1 MPKINYT
8 VENLVE
14 EIRQQIDEMN
24 RDSVSTEADIL
35 PTLNR
40 ASDFASDILTR
51 KYPEP
56 LLQYTTLDLQA
67 GVFEYDIPE
76 NVFEDRVLKLETMV
90 PVGTGRA
97 NYIEIQRI
105 SYRDITNYESAAIS
119 SFPLYYCI
127 IGRKIRIVP
136 QPSGSYDARMWY
148 IRNPEKL
155 VLPQGRVTL
164 INSAQNYIIVD
175 QADGNL
181 TTQSDQL
188 ASYVNVIDGQTGEIR
203 GSLQIQ
209 SIVDNKITF
218 RAVPTRDTVLNRE
231 ISKNDITT
239 GETALQ
245 SIQIQQDDYICA
257 IDGICVPYFGRPT
270 SNFLIQYAVAEITR
284 KLGGNA
290 ETEEKILEKFEKQ
303 VERTWAGR
311 QQELRVKKKSNVWG
325 TNTRRYW
332 WYWSR

>member
-1 MPKINYT
+1 MPRLNYT

-14 EIRQQIDEMN
+14 EVRQQLDEMN

-56 LLQYTTLDLQA
+56 LLKYATLDLQA
-67 GVFEYDIPE
+67 GVLEYDIPE
-76 NVFEDRVLKLETMV
+76 DVFEDRILKLETTV

-136 QPSGSYDARMWY
+136 QPSGSYDARMWF

-175 QADGNL
+175 QADGDL

-188 ASYVNVIDGQTGEIR
+188 ASYVNVVDGQTGEIK

-218 RAVPTRDTVLNRE
+218 RTVPSRSSVFNRE
-231 ISKNDITT
+231 IDTSLQDI
-239 GETALQ
+239 E
-245 SIQIQQDDYICA
+245 IQQDDYICA

-284 KLGGNA
+284 KLGGA
-290 ETEEKILEKFEKQ
+290 ADTEENILKKFEQQ

-311 QQELRVKKKSNVWG
+311 QQDLRVKKKSNVWG

>member
-1 MPKINYT
+1 MPRINYT
-8 VENLVE
+8 VDNLVNE
-14 EIRQQIDEMN
+14 VRQQLDEMN

-40 ASDFASDILTR
+40 AQDFAFDILTR

-56 LLQYTTLDLQA
+56 LLKYSTLDLQA
-67 GVFEYDIPE
+67 GVSEYDIPE
-76 NVFEDRVLKLETMV
+76 DVFEDRILKLETTV
-90 PVGTGRA
+90 PVGVGRA

-105 SYRDITNYESAAIS
+105 SYRDITNYESATIS

-136 QPSGSYDARMWY
+136 QPSGSYDARMWV

-155 VLPQGRVTL
+155 VLPQGRVTV
-164 INSAQNYIIVD
+164 INAASNYIIVD
-175 QADGNL
+175 EASGDL
-181 TTQSDQL
+181 TSESDQL

-203 GSLQIQ
+203 GTLQIQ
-209 SIVDNKITF
+209 SVSDNKVTF
-218 RAVPTRDTVLNRE
+218 RTVPSAIRPTVFNRE
-231 ISKNDITT
+231 ISKLEDI
-239 GETALQ
+239 E
-245 SIQIQQDDYICA
+245 IKPDDYICSVE
-257 IDGICVPYFGRPT
+257 GTCVPYFGRPT
-270 SNFLIQYAVAEITR
+270 GNFLIQYAVAEITR
-284 KLGGNA
+284 KLGGA
-290 ETEEKILEKFEKQ
+290 ADTEEVILKKFEQQ

-311 QQELRVKKKSNVWG
+311 QQDLRVKKKSNVWG

>member
-1 MPKINYT
+1 MPRLNYT
-8 VENLVE
+8 VDNLVSE
-14 EIRQQIDEMN
+14 VRQQLDEMN

-40 ASDFASDILTR
+40 AWDFAADILTR

-56 LLQYTTLDLQA
+56 LLKYATLDLQA
-67 GVFEYDIPE
+67 GVSEYNIPE
-76 NVFEDRVLKLETMV
+76 DVFEDRILKLETTV

-105 SYRDITNYESAAIS
+105 SYRDITNYESATIS

-136 QPSGSYDARMWY
+136 QPSGSYNARMWMV
-148 IRNPEKL
+148 RNPEKL
-155 VLPQGRVTL
+155 VLPQGRVTVVRD
-164 INSAQNYIIVD
+164 NYIIVD
-175 QADGNL
+175 QTDGNL

-188 ASYVNVIDGQTGEIR
+188 ASYVNVIDGQTGEIK

-209 SIVDNKITF
+209 SIIDNKITF
-218 RAVPTRDTVLNRE
+218 RATATRSTVFNR
-231 ISKNDITT
+231 DITAGLT
-239 GETALQ
+239 PVTDLQ
-245 SIQIQQDDYICA
+245 VQEDDYICA

-284 KLGGNA
+284 KLGGAA
-290 ETEEKILEKFEKQ
+290 ETEEAVLKKFEQQ

-311 QQELRVKKKSNVWG
+311 QQDLRVKKKSNIWG